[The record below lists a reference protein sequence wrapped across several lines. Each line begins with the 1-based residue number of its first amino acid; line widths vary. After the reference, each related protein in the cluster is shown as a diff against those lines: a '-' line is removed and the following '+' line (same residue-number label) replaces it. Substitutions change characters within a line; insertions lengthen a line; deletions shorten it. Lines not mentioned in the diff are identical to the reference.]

1 MSRGR
6 SVPHFEHVDLPNV
19 RSCFFDERGHR
30 AYLQIPFVGD
40 RGSQTLC
47 VIGQNPS
54 AADEYAAD
62 KTIRYLEELIFLRL
76 EQYRQMIVLNLY
88 SQVDT
93 SKTEQTPP
101 LHQECKRIFERFVS
115 DESDFL
121 VVFGKL
127 GNDEPYRFQDRARAV
142 EPLLRSKRVFKLDIG
157 TPYAPHP
164 GNRKIIYSNFDVG
177 FAPYTFADVGPHDA

>member
-6 SVPHFEHVDLPNV
+6 SVPHFEHVDLRNV
-19 RSCFFDERGHR
+19 RSCFFDERSHR
-30 AYLQIPFVGD
+30 AYLQIPFAGD

-54 AADEYAAD
+54 AADEHAAD
-62 KTIRYLEELIFLRL
+62 KTVRYLEELIFLRL
-76 EQYRQMIVLNLY
+76 KQYRQMVVLNLY

-93 SKTEQTPP
+93 TKTEQTPP
-101 LHQECKRIFERFVS
+101 LHPECTKLFERFVA
-115 DESDFL
+115 DETDFL

-127 GNDEPYRFQDRARAV
+127 GNEQHYRFQDRAREV
-142 EPLLRSKRVFKLDIG
+142 EPLLRSKHVFKLDLG
-157 TPYAPHP
+157 TSYAPHP

-177 FAPYTFADVGPHDA
+177 FVPYTFEDVCNI

>member
-6 SVPHFEHVDLPNV
+6 SVPHFEHVDLRNV
-19 RSCFFDERGHR
+19 RSCFFDGRSHR

-54 AADEYAAD
+54 AADEQAAD
-62 KTIRYLEELIFLRL
+62 QTVRYLEELIFTRL
-76 EQYRQMIVLNLY
+76 KQYRQMVVLNLY

-93 SKTEQTPP
+93 TKTDQTPP
-101 LHQECKRIFERFVS
+101 LHPECGNLFERFVA
-115 DESDFL
+115 DETDFL

-127 GNDEPYRFQDRARAV
+127 GNKPPYKFRDRAREI
-142 EPLLRSKRVFKLDIG
+142 EPLLHSKHVFKLDLG
-157 TPYAPHP
+157 TSYAPHP
-164 GNRKIIYSNFDVG
+164 GNKRIIYNNFNVE
-177 FAPYTFADVGPHDA
+177 FAPYMFEDV